1 MLITVHRESPESE
14 EKVCIW
20 AVWSAGQKIL
30 RSNIQEYVLIMWE
43 KAMNYRKA
51 LSEMIMI
58 SQSALLEEN
67 PFMPEELSVV

>member
-1 MLITVHRESPESE
+1 
-14 EKVCIW
+14 
-20 AVWSAGQKIL
+20 
-30 RSNIQEYVLIMWE
+30 
-43 KAMNYRKA
+43 MNYRKA